1 MSSTEVMEAIREVN
15 NKLDAI
21 LARLRALE
29 GTVLMTEEP
38 EPEDVDAC
46 LEADRELKEGTLK
59 PFKRN

>member
-1 MSSTEVMEAIREVN
+1 
-15 NKLDAI
+15 
-21 LARLRALE
+21 
-29 GTVLMTEEP
+29 MTEEP